1 MRFGVRVTACALLI
15 AQLSAIS
22 PIEAAPASAAYDCSG
37 DTRVALDNA
46 RNALARDKSDDDR
59 AALAC
64 LVEAVA
70 ALDAK
75 IQGLS
80 DGSTPFEGQIHIPK
94 GWAMVKSPASEAD

>member
-22 PIEAAPASAAYDCSG
+22 PIEAAPASTGFDCSG
-37 DTRVALDNA
+37 DTRAALDNA
-46 RNALARDKSDDDR
+46 RNALAQDNSDDDR

-70 ALDAK
+70 ALTAK

-80 DGSTPFEGQIHIPK
+80 DGSTPFEGQINIPK
-94 GWAMVKSPASEAD
+94 GWVMAKPPASEVD